1 MKVSNDPRV
10 DKEIRSLPEKEN
22 ARIVRVMELLE
33 DNGFGLTEPYL
44 KKLTSG
50 LWELRAGRR
59 RLLFGIVG
67 DRATIVNIFLKKT
80 QKTPKKEL
88 ELAIRRLKEYER

>member
-50 LWELRAGRR
+50 LWELRAGRW

-67 DRATIVNIFLKKT
+67 GGATIVNIFLKKT

-88 ELAIRRLKEYER
+88 ELAIRRLEEYER

>member
-10 DKEIRSLPEKEN
+10 DKEMRSLPEKEN
-22 ARIVRVMELLE
+22 ARIVRVIELLE
-33 DNGFGLTEPYL
+33 DNGFSLTEPYL

-50 LWELRAGRR
+50 LWELRAGRW
-59 RLLFGIVG
+59 RLLFGIAG
-67 DRATIVNIFLKKT
+67 GGATIVNIFLKKT

-88 ELAIRRLKEYER
+88 ELAIRRFDEYER

>member
-22 ARIVRVMELLE
+22 ARMVRVMELLE

-50 LWELRAGRR
+50 LWELRAGRW